1 MSNFQFKAGDRVKI
15 IGKHPRNGQLGTF
28 EKLEYIKVLRTIQP
42 KISLDDGFSCFAKPE
57 ELERLLIVGNRE
69 TKND

>member
-15 IGKHPRNGQLGTF
+15 IGKHPMNGQLGTF

-42 KISLDDGFSCFAKPE
+42 KISLDNGFSCFAKPE
-57 ELERLLIVGNRE
+57 DLERLLIVPD
-69 TKND
+69 TDT